1 MSFVHIIGEGT
12 KMKKKMKKFT
22 AVVAPVLA
30 MSVALTACSGSGGEK
45 KSTTTS
51 SGGGEEKKSEIKY
64 AAKQVLNRT
73 ENQEIPTMDV
83 SKSTD
88 TLGSQI
94 LGNTMEGLY
103 RLDKD
108 NKPIPAAAESST
120 KSEDGKK
127 YTFKLRKDAKW
138 SNGDPVTAKDF
149 VYAWQRLLDKNT
161 AAEYAFIAFYIK
173 NAEAINKGEKPL
185 TDLGAKAVDD
195 YTLEVELEKPVPY
208 FLNLMAF
215 PSYYPLNEKFV
226 KEKGDKF
233 GLEAD
238 TTLYNGPFV
247 MASWK
252 HEQGWQLKKND
263 KYWDNKTVK
272 LEEINYSV
280 VKEVATKVNLYDTGS
295 IDFTLLSGEFVDKYK
310 SNKEEYG
317 EYSEASTFF
326 LRLNQKRNGQD
337 TPLKSKKLREAIALS
352 IDKKGLANVILN
364 NGSKATDQLVPKG
377 LATGPDGKDYQDTF
391 KNGLKYNP
399 KKGAAA
405 WEEAKK
411 ELGKDQ
417 ITIELLSYDD
427 GTAKKIADYFKDQ
440 IEKNLKG
447 VTVNTKIQ
455 PFKQKLKLESAQ
467 DYEVSFAGWSPD
479 YSDPMT
485 FIDMFESK
493 SPYNQMSYSNPKYDE
508 MVKKAGNEL
517 LSDPKK
523 RWETLGKAEKL
534 FLEEDAGLIP
544 LYQTGRAYVMKPN
557 VKGIVK
563 HNISPEYS
571 FKWAY
576 VTEGK

>member
-1 MSFVHIIGEGT
+1 
-12 KMKKKMKKFT
+12 MKKKMKKFT

-30 MSVALTACSGSGGEK
+30 MSMVLTACSGSGGEK

-161 AAEYAFIAFYIK
+161 AAEYAFIAYYIK

-391 KNGLKYNP
+391 KNGLKYDP

-405 WEEAKK
+405 WEAAKK

-417 ITIELLSYDD
+417 VTIELLSYDD

-467 DYEVSFAGWSPD
+467 DYEISFAGWSPD

-517 LSDPKK
+517 MSDAKK

-534 FLEEDAGLIP
+534 LLEEDAGMVP

>member
-1 MSFVHIIGEGT
+1 
-12 KMKKKMKKFT
+12 MKKKMKKFT

-30 MSVALTACSGSGGEK
+30 MSMALTACSGSGGEK
-45 KSTTTS
+45 KTTTTS
-51 SGGGEEKKSEIKY
+51 SGGGDEKKSEIKY

-73 ENQEIPTMDV
+73 ENQEIPTMDT

-88 TLGSQI
+88 TLGAQI

-161 AAEYAFIAFYIK
+161 AAEYAFIAYYIK

-185 TDLGAKAVDD
+185 TDLGAKAIDD

-208 FLNLMAF
+208 FLNLVAF

-226 KEKGDKF
+226 KEKGDKY

-247 MASWK
+247 MSSWK

-310 SNKEEYG
+310 SNKDEYG

-352 IDKKGLANVILN
+352 VDKKGLANVILN

-377 LATGPDGKDYQDTF
+377 FATGPDGKDYQDTF

-417 ITIELLSYDD
+417 VTIELLSYDD
-427 GTAKKIADYFKDQ
+427 GTAKKIADYVKDQ

-447 VTVNTKIQ
+447 VTINTKIQ
-455 PFKQKLKLESAQ
+455 PFKQKLKLETAQ
-467 DYEVSFAGWSPD
+467 DYEISYAGWSPD
-479 YSDPMT
+479 YADPMT

-493 SPYNQMSYSNPKYDE
+493 SPYNQMSYSNAKYDE
-508 MVKKAGNEL
+508 MVQKAGNEL
-517 LSDPKK
+517 MGDAKK

-534 FLEEDAGLIP
+534 FLEEDAGLVP

-576 VTEGK
+576 VTEEK

>member
-1 MSFVHIIGEGT
+1 
-12 KMKKKMKKFT
+12 MKRKKMKKLT
-22 AVVAPVLA
+22 AVVVPVLA

-45 KSTTTS
+45 KTTTTS
-51 SGGGEEKKSEIKY
+51 NSGEEKKSDIKY

-73 ENQEIPTMDV
+73 ENQEIPTMDT

-88 TLGSQI
+88 TLGAQI

-149 VYAWQRLLDKNT
+149 VYGWQRLLDKNT
-161 AAEYAFIAFYIK
+161 AAEYAFIAYYIK
-173 NAEAINKGEKPL
+173 NAEAINKGEKPA
-185 TDLGAKAVDD
+185 TELGAKAVDD

-208 FLNLMAF
+208 FLNLLAF

-226 KEKGDKF
+226 KEKGEKF

-310 SNKEEYG
+310 SNKDEYG
-317 EYSEASTFF
+317 EYSEASTYF

-391 KNGLKYNP
+391 KNGLKYDV

-417 ITIELLSYDD
+417 VTIELLSYDD

-447 VTVNTKIQ
+447 VTVTTKIQ

-467 DYEVSFAGWSPD
+467 DYEISYAGWSPD
-479 YSDPMT
+479 YADPMT

-508 MVKKAGNEL
+508 MVQKAGNEL

-523 RWETLGKAEKL
+523 RWEALGKAEKL
-534 FLEEDAGLIP
+534 FLEEDAGLVP
-544 LYQTGRAYVMKPN
+544 LYQTGRSYVMKPN

-576 VTEGK
+576 VTEDGGKK

>member
-1 MSFVHIIGEGT
+1 
-12 KMKKKMKKFT
+12 MKKLT
-22 AVVAPVLA
+22 AVVVPVLA

-45 KSTTTS
+45 KTTTTS
-51 SGGGEEKKSEIKY
+51 NSGEEKKSDIKY

-73 ENQEIPTMDV
+73 ENQEIPTMDT

-88 TLGSQI
+88 TLGAQI

-138 SNGDPVTAKDF
+138 SNGEPVTAKDF
-149 VYAWQRLLDKNT
+149 VYGWQRLLDKNT
-161 AAEYAFIAFYIK
+161 AAEYAFIAYYIK
-173 NAEAINKGEKPL
+173 NAEAINKGEKPV
-185 TDLGAKAVDD
+185 TELGAKAVDD

-208 FLNLMAF
+208 FLNLLAF

-226 KEKGDKF
+226 KEKGEKF

-391 KNGLKYNP
+391 KNGLKYDP

-417 ITIELLSYDD
+417 VTIELLSYDD

-493 SPYNQMSYSNPKYDE
+493 SPYNQMGYSNPKYDE
-508 MVKKAGNEL
+508 MVQKAGNEL

-534 FLEEDAGLIP
+534 FLEEDAGLVP

-576 VTEGK
+576 VTEDGGKK

>member
-1 MSFVHIIGEGT
+1 
-12 KMKKKMKKFT
+12 MKKKMKKFT

-30 MSVALTACSGSGGEK
+30 MSMALTACSGSGGEK
-45 KSTTTS
+45 KTTTTS
-51 SGGGEEKKSEIKY
+51 SGGEDKKSDIKY
-64 AAKQVLNRT
+64 ATKQVLNRT
-73 ENQEIPTMDV
+73 ENQEIPTMDT

-88 TLGSQI
+88 TLGAQI

-149 VYAWQRLLDKNT
+149 VFAWQRLLNKNT
-161 AAEYAFIAFYIK
+161 AAEYAFIAYYIK
-173 NAEAINKGEKPL
+173 NAEAINKGEKPV
-185 TDLGAKAVDD
+185 TELGAKAVDD

-208 FLNLMAF
+208 FLNLLAF

-226 KEKGDKF
+226 KEKGDKY

-238 TTLYNGPFV
+238 TTVYNGPFV

-310 SNKEEYG
+310 SNKDEYG

-352 IDKKGLANVILN
+352 VDKKGLANVILN

-391 KNGLKYNP
+391 KNGLKYDP

-405 WEEAKK
+405 WEAAKK

-417 ITIELLSYDD
+417 VTIELLSYDD
-427 GTAKKIADYFKDQ
+427 GTAKKIADYVKDQ

-447 VTVNTKIQ
+447 VTINTKIQ
-455 PFKQKLKLESAQ
+455 PFKQKLKLETAQ
-467 DYEVSFAGWSPD
+467 DYEISYAGWSPD
-479 YSDPMT
+479 YADPMT

-493 SPYNQMSYSNPKYDE
+493 SPYNQMSYSNAKYDD
-508 MVKKAGNEL
+508 MVSKAGNEL
-517 LSDPKK
+517 MGDAKK

-534 FLEEDAGLIP
+534 FLEEDAGLVP

>member
-1 MSFVHIIGEGT
+1 
-12 KMKKKMKKFT
+12 MKRKKMKKLT
-22 AVVAPVLA
+22 AVVVPVLA

-45 KSTTTS
+45 KTTTTS
-51 SGGGEEKKSEIKY
+51 NSGEEKKSDIKY

-73 ENQEIPTMDV
+73 ENQEIPTMDT

-88 TLGSQI
+88 TLGAQI

-149 VYAWQRLLDKNT
+149 VFGWQRLLDKNT
-161 AAEYAFIAFYIK
+161 AAEYAFIAYYIK
-173 NAEAINKGEKPL
+173 NAEAINKGEKPA
-185 TDLGAKAVDD
+185 TELGAKAVDD

-208 FLNLMAF
+208 FLNLLAF

-238 TTLYNGPFV
+238 TTVYNGPFV
-247 MASWK
+247 MSSWK

-310 SNKEEYG
+310 SNKDEYG
-317 EYSEASTFF
+317 EYAESSTFF

-352 IDKKGLANVILN
+352 VDKKGLANVILN

-391 KNGLKYNP
+391 KNGLKQDT
-399 KKGAAA
+399 KKAAAA

-417 ITIELLSYDD
+417 VTIELLSYDD
-427 GTAKKIADYFKDQ
+427 GTAKKIADYVKDQ

-447 VTVNTKIQ
+447 VTINTKIQ

-467 DYEVSFAGWSPD
+467 DYEISYAGWSPD
-479 YSDPMT
+479 YADPMT
-485 FIDMFESK
+485 FIDMFDSK

-508 MVKKAGNEL
+508 MVQKAGNEL

-534 FLEEDAGLIP
+534 FLEEDAGLVP
-544 LYQTGRAYVMKPN
+544 LYQTGRSYVMKPN

-576 VTEGK
+576 VTEGGGKK

>member
-1 MSFVHIIGEGT
+1 
-12 KMKKKMKKFT
+12 MKKKMKKFT

-127 YTFKLRKDAKW
+127 YIFKLRKDAKW

-352 IDKKGLANVILN
+352 IDKKGLATVILN

-391 KNGLKYNP
+391 KNGLKYDP

-405 WEEAKK
+405 WEAAKK

-417 ITIELLSYDD
+417 VTIELLSYDD

-508 MVKKAGNEL
+508 MVAKAGNEL

-534 FLEEDAGLIP
+534 FLEEDAGLVP

>member
-1 MSFVHIIGEGT
+1 
-12 KMKKKMKKFT
+12 MKKKMKKFT

-30 MSVALTACSGSGGEK
+30 MSMALTACSGSGGEK

-149 VYAWQRLLDKNT
+149 VYGWQRLLDKNT
-161 AAEYAFIAFYIK
+161 AAEYAFIAYYIK

-391 KNGLKYNP
+391 KNGLKYDP

-405 WEEAKK
+405 WEAAKK

-417 ITIELLSYDD
+417 VTIELLSYDD

-508 MVKKAGNEL
+508 MVAKAGNEL

-534 FLEEDAGLIP
+534 FLEEDAGLVP

>member
-1 MSFVHIIGEGT
+1 
-12 KMKKKMKKFT
+12 MKKKMKKFT

-30 MSVALTACSGSGGEK
+30 MSMALTACSGSGGEK
-45 KSTTTS
+45 KTTKTS

-108 NKPIPAAAESST
+108 NKPIPAAAESSS

-391 KNGLKYNP
+391 KNGLKYDP

-405 WEEAKK
+405 WEAAKK

-417 ITIELLSYDD
+417 VTIELLSYDD

-508 MVKKAGNEL
+508 MVAKAGNEL

-534 FLEEDAGLIP
+534 FLEEDAGLVP

>member
-1 MSFVHIIGEGT
+1 
-12 KMKKKMKKFT
+12 MKRKKMKKLT
-22 AVVAPVLA
+22 AVVVPVLA

-45 KSTTTS
+45 KTTTTS
-51 SGGGEEKKSEIKY
+51 NSGEEKKSDIKY

-73 ENQEIPTMDV
+73 ENQEIPTMDT

-88 TLGSQI
+88 TLGAQI

-149 VYAWQRLLDKNT
+149 VYGWQRLLDKNT
-161 AAEYAFIAFYIK
+161 AAEYAFIAYYIK
-173 NAEAINKGEKPL
+173 NAEAINKGEKPA
-185 TDLGAKAVDD
+185 TELGAKAVDD

-208 FLNLMAF
+208 FLNLLAF

-238 TTLYNGPFV
+238 TTVYNGPFV
-247 MASWK
+247 MSSWK

-310 SNKEEYG
+310 SNKDEYG
-317 EYSEASTFF
+317 EYAESSTFF

-352 IDKKGLANVILN
+352 VDKKGLANVILN

-391 KNGLKYNP
+391 KNGLKQDT
-399 KKGAAA
+399 KKAAAA

-417 ITIELLSYDD
+417 VTIELLSYDD
-427 GTAKKIADYFKDQ
+427 GTAKKIADYVKDQ

-447 VTVNTKIQ
+447 VTINTKIQ

-467 DYEVSFAGWSPD
+467 DYEISYAGWSPD
-479 YSDPMT
+479 YADPMT
-485 FIDMFESK
+485 FIDMFDSK

-508 MVKKAGNEL
+508 MVQKAGNEL

-534 FLEEDAGLIP
+534 FLEEDAGLVP
-544 LYQTGRAYVMKPN
+544 LYQTGRSYVMKPN

-576 VTEGK
+576 VTEDGGKK

>member
-1 MSFVHIIGEGT
+1 
-12 KMKKKMKKFT
+12 MKKKMKKFT

-30 MSVALTACSGSGGEK
+30 MSMALTACSGSGGEK

-149 VYAWQRLLDKNT
+149 VYGWQRLLDKNT

-391 KNGLKYNP
+391 KNGLKYDP

-405 WEEAKK
+405 WEAAKK

-417 ITIELLSYDD
+417 VTIELLSYDD

-534 FLEEDAGLIP
+534 FLEEDAGLVP

>member
-1 MSFVHIIGEGT
+1 
-12 KMKKKMKKFT
+12 MKRKKMKKLT
-22 AVVAPVLA
+22 AVVVPVLA

-45 KSTTTS
+45 KTTTTS
-51 SGGGEEKKSEIKY
+51 NSGEEKKSDIKY

-73 ENQEIPTMDV
+73 ENQEIPTMDT

-88 TLGSQI
+88 TLGAQI

-127 YTFKLRKDAKW
+127 YTFKLRKEAKW

-149 VYAWQRLLDKNT
+149 VYGWQRLLDKNT
-161 AAEYAFIAFYIK
+161 AAEYAFIAYYIK
-173 NAEAINKGEKPL
+173 NAEAINKGEKPA
-185 TDLGAKAVDD
+185 TELGAKAVDD

-208 FLNLMAF
+208 FLNLLAF

-226 KEKGDKF
+226 KEKGEKF

-310 SNKEEYG
+310 SNKDEYG
-317 EYSEASTFF
+317 EYSEASTYF

-391 KNGLKYNP
+391 KNGLKYDV

-417 ITIELLSYDD
+417 VTIELLSYDD

-447 VTVNTKIQ
+447 VTVTTKIQ

-467 DYEVSFAGWSPD
+467 DYEISYAGWSPD
-479 YSDPMT
+479 YADPMT

-508 MVKKAGNEL
+508 MVQKAGNEL

-523 RWETLGKAEKL
+523 RWEALGKAEKL
-534 FLEEDAGLIP
+534 FLEEDAGLVP
-544 LYQTGRAYVMKPN
+544 LYQTGRSYVMKPN

-576 VTEGK
+576 VTEDGGKK

>member
-1 MSFVHIIGEGT
+1 
-12 KMKKKMKKFT
+12 MKRKKMKKLT
-22 AVVAPVLA
+22 AVVVPVLA

-45 KSTTTS
+45 KTTTTS
-51 SGGGEEKKSEIKY
+51 NSGEEKKSDIKY

-73 ENQEIPTMDV
+73 ENQEIPTMDT

-88 TLGSQI
+88 TLGAQI

-149 VYAWQRLLDKNT
+149 VYGWQRLLDKNT
-161 AAEYAFIAFYIK
+161 AAEYAFIAYYIK
-173 NAEAINKGEKPL
+173 NAEAINKGEKPG
-185 TDLGAKAVDD
+185 TELGAKAVDD

-208 FLNLMAF
+208 FLNLLAF

-226 KEKGDKF
+226 KEKGEKF

-310 SNKEEYG
+310 SNKDEYG
-317 EYSEASTFF
+317 EYAESSTFF

-352 IDKKGLANVILN
+352 VDKKGLANVILN

-391 KNGLKYNP
+391 KNGLKQDT
-399 KKGAAA
+399 KKAAAA

-417 ITIELLSYDD
+417 VTIELLSYDD
-427 GTAKKIADYFKDQ
+427 GTAKKIADYVKDQ

-447 VTVNTKIQ
+447 VTINTKIQ

-467 DYEVSFAGWSPD
+467 DYEISYAGWSPD
-479 YSDPMT
+479 YADPMT
-485 FIDMFESK
+485 FIDMFDSK
-493 SPYNQMSYSNPKYDE
+493 SPYNQMSYSNLKYDE
-508 MVKKAGNEL
+508 MVQKAGNEL

-534 FLEEDAGLIP
+534 FLEEDAGLVP
-544 LYQTGRAYVMKPN
+544 LYQTGRSYVMKPN

-576 VTEGK
+576 VTEDGGKK

>member
-1 MSFVHIIGEGT
+1 
-12 KMKKKMKKFT
+12 MKKKMKKFT

-30 MSVALTACSGSGGEK
+30 MSMALTACSGSGGEK
-45 KSTTTS
+45 KTTTTS
-51 SGGGEEKKSEIKY
+51 SGSGEEKKSEIKY

-73 ENQEIPTMDV
+73 EQQEIPTMDT

-161 AAEYAFIAFYIK
+161 AAEYAFIAYYIK

-391 KNGLKYNP
+391 KNGLKYDP

-417 ITIELLSYDD
+417 VTIELLSYDD

-467 DYEVSFAGWSPD
+467 DYEISFAGWSPD

-517 LSDPKK
+517 MSDAKK

-534 FLEEDAGLIP
+534 LLEEDAGMVP

-557 VKGIVK
+557 IKGIVK

>member
-1 MSFVHIIGEGT
+1 
-12 KMKKKMKKFT
+12 MKKKMKKFT

-30 MSVALTACSGSGGEK
+30 MSMALTACSGSGGEK

-51 SGGGEEKKSEIKY
+51 SGGREEKKSEIKY

-73 ENQEIPTMDV
+73 EQQEIPTMDT

-88 TLGSQI
+88 TLGAQI

-149 VYAWQRLLDKNT
+149 VYGWQRLLDKNT

-208 FLNLMAF
+208 FLNLLAF

-391 KNGLKYNP
+391 KNGLKYDP

-405 WEEAKK
+405 WEAAKK

-417 ITIELLSYDD
+417 VTIELLSYDD

-508 MVKKAGNEL
+508 MVAKAGNEL

-534 FLEEDAGLIP
+534 FLEEDAGLVP

>member
-1 MSFVHIIGEGT
+1 
-12 KMKKKMKKFT
+12 MKRKKMKKLT
-22 AVVAPVLA
+22 AVVVPVLA

-45 KSTTTS
+45 KTTTTS
-51 SGGGEEKKSEIKY
+51 NSGEEKKSDIKY

-73 ENQEIPTMDV
+73 ENQEIPTMDT

-88 TLGSQI
+88 TLGAQI

-120 KSEDGKK
+120 KSEEGKK

-138 SNGDPVTAKDF
+138 SNGEPVTAKDF
-149 VYAWQRLLDKNT
+149 VYGWQRLLDKNT
-161 AAEYAFIAFYIK
+161 ATEYAFIAYYIK
-173 NAEAINKGEKPL
+173 NAEAINKGEKPG
-185 TDLGAKAVDD
+185 TELGAKAVDD

-208 FLNLMAF
+208 FLNLLAF

-226 KEKGDKF
+226 KEKGEKF

-310 SNKEEYG
+310 SNKDEYG
-317 EYSEASTFF
+317 EYSEASTYF

-391 KNGLKYNP
+391 KNGLKYDV

-417 ITIELLSYDD
+417 VTIELLSYDD

-447 VTVNTKIQ
+447 VTVTTKIQ

-493 SPYNQMSYSNPKYDE
+493 SPYNQMGYSNPKYDE
-508 MVKKAGNEL
+508 MVQKAGNEL

-534 FLEEDAGLIP
+534 FLEEDAGLVP
-544 LYQTGRAYVMKPN
+544 LYQTGRSYVMKPN

-576 VTEGK
+576 VTEDGGKK

>member
-1 MSFVHIIGEGT
+1 
-12 KMKKKMKKFT
+12 MKKKMKKFT

-30 MSVALTACSGSGGEK
+30 MSMALTACSGSGGEK

-51 SGGGEEKKSEIKY
+51 SGGGEEKKAEIKY

-108 NKPIPAAAESST
+108 NKPIPAVAESST

-149 VYAWQRLLDKNT
+149 VYGWQRLLDKNT

-252 HEQGWQLKKND
+252 HEQGWQLKRND
-263 KYWDNKTVK
+263 QYWDKKTVK

-364 NGSKATDQLVPKG
+364 NGSKATDQLQPKG
-377 LATGPDGKDYQDTF
+377 LATGPGGKDYQDTF
-391 KNGLKYNP
+391 KNGLKYDP

-405 WEEAKK
+405 WEAAKK

-417 ITIELLSYDD
+417 VTIELLSYDD

-508 MVKKAGNEL
+508 MVAKAGNEL

>member
-1 MSFVHIIGEGT
+1 
-12 KMKKKMKKFT
+12 MKKKMKKFT

-30 MSVALTACSGSGGEK
+30 MSMALTACSGSGGEK
-45 KSTTTS
+45 KTTTTS
-51 SGGGEEKKSEIKY
+51 SGGEDKKSDIKY

-73 ENQEIPTMDV
+73 ENQEIPTMDT

-88 TLGSQI
+88 TLGAQI

-149 VYAWQRLLDKNT
+149 VFAWQRLLDKNT
-161 AAEYAFIAFYIK
+161 AAEYAFIAYYIK
-173 NAEAINKGEKPL
+173 NAEAINKGEKPV
-185 TDLGAKAVDD
+185 TELGAKALDD

-208 FLNLMAF
+208 FLNLLAF

-226 KEKGDKF
+226 KEKGDKY

-238 TTLYNGPFV
+238 TTVYNGPFV

-310 SNKEEYG
+310 SNKDEYG

-352 IDKKGLANVILN
+352 VDKKGLANVILN

-391 KNGLKYNP
+391 KNGLKYDP

-405 WEEAKK
+405 WEAAKK

-417 ITIELLSYDD
+417 VTIELLSYDD
-427 GTAKKIADYFKDQ
+427 GTAKKIADYVKDQ

-447 VTVNTKIQ
+447 VTINTKIQ
-455 PFKQKLKLESAQ
+455 PFKQKLKLETAQ
-467 DYEVSFAGWSPD
+467 DYEISYAGWSPD
-479 YSDPMT
+479 YADPMT

-493 SPYNQMSYSNPKYDE
+493 SPYNQMSYSNAKYDD
-508 MVKKAGNEL
+508 MVSKAGNEL
-517 LSDPKK
+517 MGDAKK

-534 FLEEDAGLIP
+534 FLEEDAGLVP

>member
-1 MSFVHIIGEGT
+1 
-12 KMKKKMKKFT
+12 MKRKKMKKLT
-22 AVVAPVLA
+22 AVVVPVLA

-45 KSTTTS
+45 KTTTTS
-51 SGGGEEKKSEIKY
+51 NSGEEKKSDIKY

-73 ENQEIPTMDV
+73 ENQEIPTMDT

-88 TLGSQI
+88 TLGAQI

-149 VYAWQRLLDKNT
+149 VYGWQRLLDKNT
-161 AAEYAFIAFYIK
+161 AAEYAFIAYYIK
-173 NAEAINKGEKPL
+173 NAEAINKGEKPA
-185 TDLGAKAVDD
+185 TELGAKAVDD

-208 FLNLMAF
+208 FLNLLAF

-226 KEKGDKF
+226 KEKGEKF

-310 SNKEEYG
+310 SNKDEYG
-317 EYSEASTFF
+317 EYAESSTFF

-352 IDKKGLANVILN
+352 VDKKGLANVILN

-391 KNGLKYNP
+391 KNGLKQDT
-399 KKGAAA
+399 KKAAAA

-417 ITIELLSYDD
+417 VTIELLSYDD
-427 GTAKKIADYFKDQ
+427 GTAKKIADYVKDQ

-447 VTVNTKIQ
+447 VTINTKIQ

-467 DYEVSFAGWSPD
+467 DYEISYAGWSPD
-479 YSDPMT
+479 YADPMT

-508 MVKKAGNEL
+508 MVQKAGNEL

-523 RWETLGKAEKL
+523 RWEALGKAEKL
-534 FLEEDAGLIP
+534 FLEEDAGLVP
-544 LYQTGRAYVMKPN
+544 LYQTGRSYVMKPN
-557 VKGIVK
+557 VKGVVK

-576 VTEGK
+576 VTEDGGKK

>member
-1 MSFVHIIGEGT
+1 
-12 KMKKKMKKFT
+12 MKKKMKKFT

-30 MSVALTACSGSGGEK
+30 MSMALTACSGSGGEK

-51 SGGGEEKKSEIKY
+51 SGGGEEKKAEIKY

-108 NKPIPAAAESST
+108 NKPIPAVAESST

-149 VYAWQRLLDKNT
+149 VYGWQRLLDKNT

-263 KYWDNKTVK
+263 QYWDKKTVK

-391 KNGLKYNP
+391 KNGLKYDP

-405 WEEAKK
+405 WEAAKK

-417 ITIELLSYDD
+417 VTIELLSYDD

-508 MVKKAGNEL
+508 MVAKAGNEL

-576 VTEGK
+576 VTEEK

>member
-1 MSFVHIIGEGT
+1 
-12 KMKKKMKKFT
+12 MKKKMKKFT

-30 MSVALTACSGSGGEK
+30 MSMALTACSGSGGEK

-51 SGGGEEKKSEIKY
+51 SGGGEEKKAEIKY

-108 NKPIPAAAESST
+108 NKPITAVAESST

-149 VYAWQRLLDKNT
+149 VYGWQRLLDKNT

-263 KYWDNKTVK
+263 QYWDKKTVK

-391 KNGLKYNP
+391 KNGLKYDP

-405 WEEAKK
+405 WEAAKK

-417 ITIELLSYDD
+417 VTIELLSYDD

-508 MVKKAGNEL
+508 MVAKAGNEL